1 MSDDSSSCQIS
12 KEKTKTLLF
21 PTSPTPP
28 TLSKKSKIPPT
39 VTSSKGNTGSLVIT
53 KINSQF
59 CERDGERLETDQLGL
74 DQFEQVFQAETDP
87 DGTCLC
93 RICLSNQEEFRR
105 LRRMVY
111 EERPVLVKQV
121 EVNEENE
128 YMYVDDGIDGSA
140 DCVVLGVGYEKW
152 IYLI

>member
-12 KEKTKTLLF
+12 KEKTKSLLF
-21 PTSPTPP
+21 PTSPTPT

-39 VTSSKGNTGSLVIT
+39 TTSSKRNTGVLDIPPIT

-59 CERDGERLETDQLGL
+59 CERCDWDEERFQTEQLGL
-74 DQFEQVFQAETDP
+74 EQFEQVFQAETDP
-87 DGTCLC
+87 DRTCMC
-93 RICLSNQEEFRR
+93 RMCLSIQEEFSR

-111 EERPVLVKQV
+111 MERPVLVKQV

-128 YMYVDDGIDGSA
+128 YVYVD
-140 DCVVLGVGYEKW
+140 EKKGNGCG
-152 IYLI
+152 